1 MSSIANKY
9 VHSHLRMFAKV
20 LKISMTLNA
29 LRHWCHTKVGYEMK
43 AKHRKIYL
51 LIQRILDRNCD
62 TIVTCSIFK
71 EQRWIKSIGILS
83 NAYAK
88 YFEIMWELM
97 CIL

>member
-62 TIVTCSIFK
+62 TIVTFSIFK
-71 EQRWIKSIGILS
+71 ES
-83 NAYAK
+83 NSGHNNNDPVTK
-88 YFEIMWELM
+88 M
-97 CIL
+97 